1 MNPYISKAMS
11 RIALLSRPILI
22 VALAFASASCGGAE
36 AVTAEIGDYCGNPRS
51 VCTPEAGIAAGYVSV
66 TPTDAG
72 LTIVNQTGRPIYL
85 FAVNAETLAL
95 LDWAP
100 CTGGANCPALAP
112 GARLDIPWADVYW
125 YAPNVKQYT
134 VYWWN
139 VIQVDGTPRADN
151 MHNVTVSR

>member
-1 MNPYISKAMS
+1 MS
-11 RIALLSRPILI
+11 RFAFLSRPFLL
-22 VALAFASASCGGAE
+22 VALALGSAGCGAAE
-36 AVTAEIGDYCGNPRS
+36 AVTPEFGSDHCGDPRS
-51 VCTPEAGIAAGYVSV
+51 VCAPASGIAAGYVAV

-72 LTIVNQTGRPIYL
+72 LTIVNQTDRPIYL

-100 CTGGANCPALAP
+100 CAGGANCPALAQ
-112 GARLDIPWADVYW
+112 GARRDIPWADVYW

-139 VIQVDGTPRADN
+139 VVQVEGTPRADN